1 MPADWKA
8 VLAELAAKKP
18 PNPEAEARLRRLM
31 AAAKEADAAPKE
43 AA

>member
-8 VLAELAAKKP
+8 LLAELAAKKP
-18 PNPEAEARLRRLM
+18 PKPEAEARLRLLM
-31 AAAKEADAAPKE
+31 AKAQEADAAPKD